1 MIPSS
6 QPVLLLVY
14 LIVPT
19 GMTVEGHPR
28 GVTYNII
35 VVVTPG
41 DRFEDRSPGMI
52 ELLLNT
58 NGFLIVD

>member
-1 MIPSS
+1 
-6 QPVLLLVY
+6 
-14 LIVPT
+14 
-19 GMTVEGHPR
+19 MTVEGHPR

-58 NGFLIVD
+58 GGLLIVDW